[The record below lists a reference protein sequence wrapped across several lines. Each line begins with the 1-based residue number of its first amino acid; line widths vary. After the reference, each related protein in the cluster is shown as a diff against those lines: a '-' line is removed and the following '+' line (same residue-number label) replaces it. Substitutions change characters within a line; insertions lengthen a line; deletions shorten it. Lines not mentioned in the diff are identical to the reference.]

1 MPCSKEGFC
10 CQWGSDRAIFQ
21 HAIMTD
27 TTAGSLNLTLN
38 EDPLFCAF
46 SGTWAGGAIKV
57 QEAEPLRLGP
67 LRWLNGSDSL

>member
-38 EDPLFCAF
+38 EDPLFYAI
-46 SGTWAGGAIKV
+46 SGTWGRGCH
-57 QEAEPLRLGP
+57 
-67 LRWLNGSDSL
+67 